1 MYSIL
6 LADAPADGPLV
17 LATGEH
23 AGRRGMD
30 VELVLEAQG
39 ADVVPR
45 SRPSLVFGEK
55 LRHENVVAI
64 GNKDFLAGD
73 AVMLAPARVM
83 RRHRTRAQGA
93 EIGSGL
99 RLGQVHRP
107 GPFP

>member
-1 MYSIL
+1 
-6 LADAPADGPLV
+6 
-17 LATGEH
+17 
-23 AGRRGMD
+23 MD

-107 GPFP
+107 GPFPGDELGEIALLLLLRTMRR